1 MKRTLIR
8 IVALLAA
15 ALLCLGLAACG
26 GGQPDGSDTTT
37 SSKKTTTT
45 TAADTAENGDGA
57 DTTTAGEEITT
68 TTPAKEDKPTT
79 TSHTKNVQGGI
90 AHTTSATTAAPT
102 TSAPKNPIRI
112 LAIGHSF
119 AVDAL
124 RAHMWDLLHGAGY
137 DYIVVAY
144 LFTPS
149 CSLNEQWDR
158 MQGKADHEQYCK
170 TDPYTGQW
178 SYSGPEQGSPY
189 NKVQYA
195 IRDEKWDI
203 ITLQPDPDYGG
214 GLKYWPNVTDDYAN
228 LGKIINWINQNKT
241 NSKAKLYYHMTW
253 SFATDCALWCFGNS
267 SPFKGDQLLHYRS
280 FVEATQTYVLDA
292 HPGKFAGV
300 IPAGTS
306 IQNARTSKLGDT
318 FNMPG
323 NNDPKADGYHLN
335 DKGDYVAAL
344 TWYAVI
350 TGKSATTASY
360 HADYDADFAILAEA
374 VDNAVAKW
382 DDVTESSYK

>member
-1 MKRTLIR
+1 MKSTVIR
-8 IVALLAA
+8 MLALLMAV
-15 ALLCLGLAACG
+15 LLCFGLAACG
-26 GGQPDGSDTTT
+26 TAADKDGDQPA
-37 SSKKTTTT
+37 KKTTTT
-45 TAADTAENGDGA
+45 TAAEAEESTT
-57 DTTTAGEEITT
+57 TTTAATEGTTAATKAEVTT
-68 TTPAKEDKPTT
+68 TTR
-79 TSHTKNVQGGI
+79 TKNVQGGI
-90 AHTTSATTAAPT
+90 VHTTEATTAAT
-102 TSAPKNPIRI
+102 TRPEPQKPIRI

-124 RAHMWDLLHGAGY
+124 HAHMWKLLKDAGY

-158 MQGKADHEQYCK
+158 MQGKADHEQYRK
-170 TDPYTGQW
+170 TDPYTGEW
-178 SYSGPEQGSPY
+178 YYDGPERDSSF

-214 GLKYWPNVTDDYAN
+214 GLKYWPKVDNDYKN
-228 LGKIINWINQNKT
+228 LGNIVNWIKQNKT
-241 NSKAKLYYHMTW
+241 NPKAKLYYHMTW

-280 FVEATQTYVLDA
+280 FVEATQEYVLK
-292 HPGKFAGV
+292 PYGNSFAGV

-306 IQNARTSKLGDT
+306 IQNARSSRLGDT

-335 DKGDYVAAL
+335 DKGDYLAAL

-350 TGKSATTASY
+350 TGKSAKTATY
-360 HADYDADFAILAEA
+360 HGDYDAEFPILAEA
-374 VDNAVAKW
+374 VDNAIAKW
-382 DDVTESSYK
+382 DGVTESSYK

>member
-1 MKRTLIR
+1 MKYTIIRLI
-8 IVALLAA
+8 ALVLA

-26 GGQPDGSDTTT
+26 GNGGENSDPAP
-37 SSKKTTTT
+37 KKTTTT
-45 TAADTAENGDGA
+45 TAAEGEDAQDTTTTTEEAE
-57 DTTTAGEEITT
+57 DTTTAA
-68 TTPAKEDKPTT
+68 PDKTEGSKATT
-79 TSHTKNVQGGI
+79 TSRTKNVQGGI
-90 AHTTSATTAAPT
+90 THTTSTAAPT

-124 RAHMWDLLHGAGY
+124 RAHMWKLLENQGY

-170 TDPYTGQW
+170 TDGYTGAW
-178 SYSGPEQGSPY
+178 SQYAPPSDSPY
-189 NKVQYA
+189 NKVQFA

-214 GLKYWPNVTDDYAN
+214 GPEYWPSVTNDYAN
-228 LGKIINWINQNKT
+228 LGNIIKWINDNKT
-241 NSKAKLYYHMTW
+241 NTKAKLYYHMTW
-253 SFATDCALWCFGNS
+253 SFSKDCKLWCFDER

-280 FVEATQTYVLDA
+280 FVEATKKYVMDP
-292 HPGKFAGV
+292 HGKKFAGI

-306 IQNARTSKLGDT
+306 VQNARTSKLGDT

-323 NNDPKADGYHLN
+323 GVDKDGYHLN
-335 DKGDYVAAL
+335 DKGDYLAAL
-344 TWYAVI
+344 TWFSVI
-350 TGKSATTASY
+350 TGKSAKSATY
-360 HADYDADFAILAEA
+360 KGGFDAEFEILAES
-374 VDNAVAKW
+374 VDNAIKTW
-382 DDVTESSYK
+382 DDVTQSKFK